1 MSQKILVNN
10 FEPIKD
16 TSEFIQDFMK
26 NYNEESD
33 ERYFSEVDVQYLE
46 KLHEL
51 HDDLS
56 FLPEWM
62 KIERVEEL
70 VANLD
75 DKTEYVIRIRN
86 LKQSLNH
93 RSVLKKVHGIIKFNW
108 NAWLKPYVDRN
119 TDLRNDFE
127 KQKKQNILK
136 KIFLSWWIMQFLE
149 KLWEMLENIEIFNLS
164 QQKEEETIWC
174 QNQIII
180 LQTFSQ
186 KIY

>member
-56 FLPEWM
+56 FLPE
-62 KIERVEEL
+62 
-70 VANLD
+70 
-75 DKTEYVIRIRN
+75 
-86 LKQSLNH
+86 
-93 RSVLKKVHGIIKFNW
+93 
-108 NAWLKPYVDRN
+108 
-119 TDLRNDFE
+119 
-127 KQKKQNILK
+127 
-136 KIFLSWWIMQFLE
+136 
-149 KLWEMLENIEIFNLS
+149 
-164 QQKEEETIWC
+164 
-174 QNQIII
+174 
-180 LQTFSQ
+180 
-186 KIY
+186 